1 MFPVAESTGSI
12 RSCRTEYDK
21 TFVVELK
28 YGDEMMDGARPDDE
42 IQNRF
47 TSIPPPQICVS
58 DP

>member
-21 TFVVELK
+21 TFVELK
-28 YGDEMMDGARPDDE
+28 YGDEMMDGAGSDDE
-42 IQNRF
+42 IQKRF